1 VTHCIFRELLFH
13 EVFSRTYFSDFSDFL
28 LRVNDEFFGVSTVV
42 SLECSAFCVWLR
54 PLSQER
60 CARAVAF
67 SPDGRHLAVGLNSGC
82 VSVYDASTLQLLV
95 TRDLNAYG
103 KPNNRLAE
111 NWIEVRFLVVVADQ
125 STITISYCDSRS
137 FSATNKP
144 KL

>member
-1 VTHCIFRELLFH
+1 MFCILCAL
-13 EVFSRTYFSDFSDFL
+13 S
-28 LRVNDEFFGVSTVV
+28 
-42 SLECSAFCVWLR
+42 

-82 VSVYDASTLQLLV
+82 VSVYDAATLQLVV
-95 TRDLNAYG
+95 TRDLNAHG

-111 NWIEVRFLVVVADQ
+111 NWIEVRFLVVAADQ
-125 STITISYCDSRS
+125 STITIHICDSRS